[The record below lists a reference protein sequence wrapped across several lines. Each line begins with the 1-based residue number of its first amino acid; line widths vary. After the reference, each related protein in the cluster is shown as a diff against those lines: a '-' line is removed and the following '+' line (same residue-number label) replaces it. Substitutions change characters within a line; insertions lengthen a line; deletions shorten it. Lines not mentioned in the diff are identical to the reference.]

1 MNYLEDIYG
10 VWDEE
15 LDYSQVGAELRDK
28 AQKYKLKAPA
38 AFWTCDPA
46 DIGRAYNG
54 AGPDRWPEWKRKIC
68 SFVMRLYDPAV
79 AVHDY
84 EFENSDG
91 TENGFDG
98 ANTRFHE
105 NMRRIRAIEY
115 PWWNLALYPVCSW
128 WWTKAQ
134 AAYRAC
140 VEFGW
145 TGWVEQAPK
154 NKQSGNAGQF
164 SA

>member
-1 MNYLEDIYG
+1 MSYLEQIYSS
-10 VWDEE
+10 DETGIDYTE
-15 LDYSQVGAELRDK
+15 LGTKLRDEAK
-28 AQKYKLKAPA
+28 RYDLKAPD
-38 AFWTCDPA
+38 AFWACDPA

-79 AVHDY
+79 AVHDW

-91 TENGFDG
+91 NEDGFAG

-115 PWWNLALYPVCSW
+115 PWWKIHLAPTCASW
-128 WWTKAQ
+128 WVKAQ
-134 AAYRAC
+134 AAYRGC
-140 VEFGW
+140 VEYGW
-145 TGWVEQAPK
+145 EGWVDRATV
-154 NKQSGNAGQF
+154 NAAK
-164 SA
+164 SV